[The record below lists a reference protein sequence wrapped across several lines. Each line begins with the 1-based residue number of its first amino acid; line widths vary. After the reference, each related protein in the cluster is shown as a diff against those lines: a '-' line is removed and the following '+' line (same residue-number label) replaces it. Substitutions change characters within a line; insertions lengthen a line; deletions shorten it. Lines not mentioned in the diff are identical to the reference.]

1 MCRQGIRRR
10 LRQETRGSEGNLCP
24 LTTQLSKY
32 SPVRLRGGYFFILSY
47 PSVVQIFIGFLLSGL
62 PICITPC
69 NSITQIPTRLDTGGV
84 LFYSLLFVHC
94 TNLYWL
100 PIIWI
105 THLHYPV
112 QLDYANTHPFRYR
125 GGTFLLSLIRPLYK
139 SLLASYYL
147 DYPFQPDY
155 ANPPVQMRGEYCML
169 FFSFRRN
176 TLYIFLLPLY
186 GDSWGFPIIS
196 TAQNNLV
203 P

>member
-32 SPVRLRGGYFFILSY
+32 SPVRLRGGYFFTLSY
-47 PSVVQIFIGFLLSGL
+47 PSVVQIF
-62 PICITPC
+62 
-69 NSITQIPTRLDTGGV
+69 
-84 LFYSLLFVHC
+84 
-94 TNLYWL
+94 YWL

-105 THLHYPV
+105 THLNYPV

-155 ANPPVQMRGEYCML
+155 ANPPVQMRGNFAY
-169 FFSFRRN
+169 F
-176 TLYIFLLPLY
+176 FLLPQEY
-186 GDSWGFPIIS
+186 FIYFFTSIIRRLLGIS
-196 TAQNNLV
+196 DHINCPKQFSSVNALPYRV
-203 P
+203 

>member
-32 SPVRLRGGYFFILSY
+32 SPVRLRGGYFFTLSY
-47 PSVVQIFIGFLLSGL
+47 PSVVQIF
-62 PICITPC
+62 
-69 NSITQIPTRLDTGGV
+69 
-84 LFYSLLFVHC
+84 
-94 TNLYWL
+94 YWL

-105 THLHYPV
+105 THLNYPV

-125 GGTFLLSLIRPLYK
+125 GGVTFLFSLIRPLYK

-155 ANPPVQMRGEYCML
+155 ANPPVQMRGNFV
-169 FFSFRRN
+169 FF
-176 TLYIFLLPLY
+176 FLLPQEYLIY
-186 GDSWGFPIIS
+186 FFTSIIRRLLGIS
-196 TAQNNLV
+196 DHINCPKQFSSVNALPYRV
-203 P
+203 